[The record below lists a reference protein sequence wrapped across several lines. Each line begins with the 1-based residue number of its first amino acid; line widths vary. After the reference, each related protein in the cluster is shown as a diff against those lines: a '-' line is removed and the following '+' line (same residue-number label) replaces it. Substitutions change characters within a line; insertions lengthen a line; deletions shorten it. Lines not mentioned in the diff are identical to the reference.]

1 MTLLPLTIHAAN
13 SKSDNMSE
21 RLTAETAEYARNM
34 QVKPFK
40 TVGISGYSGLQ
51 RQDSCQTPLIFRG
64 IFRITK
70 LLGTFYIPKEYAE
83 YRVYAKVWA
92 GSIREFGLVNV
103 VNLVHEVIAECL
115 LNDDKVSM
123 NCR

>member
-83 YRVYAKVWA
+83 YHVYANAEVRRSA
-92 GSIREFGLVNV
+92 GLPAD
-103 VNLVHEVIAECL
+103 LPPVITL
-115 LNDDKVSM
+115 FP
-123 NCR
+123 